1 MFSDAYSQTFGQEKV
16 TPKERQSRVGGV
28 FASVAYRYDVMNDVM
43 SLGTHRLWK
52 KIFVQKLPMRPH
64 TKMMDVATGTGD
76 IAISVMKTYPD
87 IPPMVMVDPSSFML
101 EKAKERLVDQAL
113 MGRGYTVEAS
123 AEHLPF
129 ADRSFDVCTI
139 SFGLRNVTH
148 LLDAL
153 SEMRRVLVYG
163 GHFFCME
170 FSPDVSPFF
179 QKPYALYERIIP
191 QMGRL
196 IARDGP
202 SYQYL
207 VDSIR
212 AFPPSQALVA
222 IMEEAGFGAIR
233 VTPLSGGLVRI
244 HQGVRV

>member
-1 MFSDAYSQTFGQEKV
+1 MFSDAYSQTFGQERV

-28 FASVAYRYDVMNDVM
+28 FASVASRYDIMNDVM

-52 KIFVQKLPMRPH
+52 KIFVQKLPIGPK
-64 TKMMDVATGTGD
+64 TKMIDVATGTGD
-76 IAISVMKTYPD
+76 IAISVMKAYPEGA
-87 IPPMVMVDPSSFML
+87 PMVMVDPSSCML
-101 EKAKERLVDQAL
+101 KKAKERLIDLALSQRGVPVQAP
-113 MGRGYTVEAS
+113 

-129 ADRSFDVCTI
+129 PDRSFDVCTI

-148 LLDAL
+148 ITQAL

-170 FSPDVSPFF
+170 FSPDLLPFL
-179 QKPYALYERIIP
+179 QKPYAIYERIIP
-191 QMGRL
+191 QMGHL

-212 AFPPSQALVA
+212 AFPPSDALVQMMA
-222 IMEEAGFGAIR
+222 EAGFGAIK
-233 VTPLSGGLVRI
+233 VSSLSGGLVRI
-244 HQGVRV
+244 HQGVRI

>member
-1 MFSDAYSQTFGQEKV
+1 MLSDAYSQTFGQERV

-28 FASVAYRYDVMNDVM
+28 FASVASRYDIMNDVM

-52 KIFVQKLPMRPH
+52 KIFVAKLPLGPKTRMI
-64 TKMMDVATGTGD
+64 DVATGTGD
-76 IAISVMKTYPD
+76 IAISVMKAHPD
-87 IPPMVMVDPSSFML
+87 GAPVVMVDPSSFML
-101 EKAKERLVDQAL
+101 EKANERLIDLALASRGITVQAP
-113 MGRGYTVEAS
+113 

-129 ADRSFDVCTI
+129 PDRSFDVCSI

-148 LLDAL
+148 LTQAL

-170 FSPDVSPFF
+170 FSPDLLPFL

-191 QMGRL
+191 HMGRL

-207 VDSIR
+207 VDSIK
-212 AFPPSQALVA
+212 AFPPSDVLVRMMA
-222 IMEEAGFGAIR
+222 EAGFGGIR
-233 VTPLSGGLVRI
+233 VTSLSGGLVRI

>member
-1 MFSDAYSQTFGQEKV
+1 MISDAYSQTFGQETV
-16 TPKERQSRVGGV
+16 TPKERQDRIGGV
-28 FASVAYRYDVMNDVM
+28 FASVASRYDIMNDVM

-52 KIFVQKLPMRPH
+52 KIFVAKLPLGPK
-64 TKMMDVATGTGD
+64 TKMIDVATGTGD
-76 IAISVMKTYPD
+76 IAIAAMKAYPD
-87 IPPMVMVDPSSFML
+87 LPVVTMVDPSSCML
-101 EKAKERLVDQAL
+101 QKAGERLIDLALSPRGVTVQAP
-113 MGRGYTVEAS
+113 

-129 ADRSFDVCTI
+129 PDRTFDVCSI

-148 LLDAL
+148 LGQAL

-170 FSPDVSPFF
+170 FSPDLLPFL

-191 QMGRL
+191 HMGRL
-196 IARDGP
+196 IARDGDA
-202 SYQYL
+202 YQYL

-212 AFPPSQALVA
+212 AFPSSEALA
-222 IMEEAGFGAIR
+222 QMMEEAGFGGIR
-233 VTPLSGGLVRI
+233 VTSLSGGLVRI

>member
-1 MFSDAYSQTFGQEKV
+1 MRSDAYSQTFGQERV

-28 FASVAYRYDVMNDVM
+28 FASVASRYDIMNDVM

-52 KIFVQKLPMRPH
+52 KIFLKTLPIGPKTTMI
-64 TKMMDVATGTGD
+64 DVATGTGD
-76 IAISVMKTYPD
+76 IAISVMKAYPD
-87 IPPMVMVDPSSFML
+87 GAPVVMVDPSSFML
-101 EKAKERLVDQAL
+101 KKANERLIDLALVPRGVTVQAP
-113 MGRGYTVEAS
+113 

-129 ADRSFDVCTI
+129 PDRSFDVCTI

-148 LLDAL
+148 LTQAL

-163 GHFFCME
+163 GHFSCME
-170 FSPDVSPFF
+170 FSPDLLPFL

-191 QMGRL
+191 LMGRL

-212 AFPPSQALVA
+212 VFPPSDALVQMMA
-222 IMEEAGFGAIR
+222 EAGFGGIR
-233 VTPLSGGLVRI
+233 VTSLSGGLVRI
-244 HQGVRV
+244 HQGVRI